1 MFALIP
7 LLACG
12 LDTGTDAPTTDDSGE
27 HPVEYG
33 DITLSTSAIDFG
45 YVAVG
50 EWDTEELVITN
61 GGADAIDLLGANID
75 DAAFSLDVTSGTI
88 EPGDDLV
95 VTVTFE
101 PTTSVDYDGTLSL
114 ETTQEDIIT
123 VGLTGTA
130 REQDD
135 TGPSDGGS
143 YLDVSWRSHDFGEVD
158 IGKGEVLDLSLSNTG
173 DESLLLVDFASTD
186 ASVLDWG
193 KELTLP
199 YVLAPGD
206 TKDVTVLFTPQ
217 AEQTYNETLTV
228 QSDADNEADLD
239 LTITGTGFYG
249 CSICSPLI
257 SVNTGGTDAYNLT
270 DFLVIVGWTDDTR
283 QLEVW
288 NEGDE
293 DLVIDSVTL
302 TNESLQT
309 ACSFSVSGF
318 SGKTTVSP
326 WDYLLLEVTYSAT
339 ASCLLDTG
347 ELTITSNDPYESNYT
362 VSLMGTAIGG

>member
-257 SVNTGGTDAYNLT
+257 SVNTGGTDERVPADGLQ
-270 DFLVIVGWTDDTR
+270 LLGVRLQRQDDGQPLGLPAPRGHLQRDGLLPARHGRADHHLERSLRVQLHR
-283 QLEVW
+283 QPHGH
-288 NEGDE
+288 GDRR
-293 DLVIDSVTL
+293 L
-302 TNESLQT
+302 
-309 ACSFSVSGF
+309 SG
-318 SGKTTVSP
+318 VAASP
-326 WDYLLLEVTYSAT
+326 WLR
-339 ASCLLDTG
+339 
-347 ELTITSNDPYESNYT
+347 YT
-362 VSLMGTAIGG
+362 RPAQT